1 MTALYKD
8 PWIECTDDA
17 VRIRGYYFPWGTK
30 TIPYRTIQSVRKVA
44 MGRFTGKGR
53 IWGSTTLRYWA
64 SLDPG
69 RPAKDAALILNTGRH
84 VLPFI
89 TPDDPDAAAA
99 AIIEHSGATLESG
112 RRRVVA

>member
-1 MTALYKD
+1 MSALYQD

-30 TIPYRTIQSVRKVA
+30 TIPYGSIRSVRKVA
-44 MGRFTGKGR
+44 MGLVTGKGR

-69 RPAKDAALILNTGRH
+69 RPGKDTALVLDTGAPIK
-84 VLPFI
+84 PFI
-89 TPDDPDAAAA
+89 TPDDPDAVQAVILA
-99 AIIEHSGATLESG
+99 HSSATSATG
-112 RRRVVA
+112 RGVIA